1 MPLFIV
7 VFTFTLDLLKYA
19 IVTCSFDLIFAS
31 VTLQRLFESL
41 FKFNNKRKRKE
52 KNYGRDLSITRKQLW

>member
-19 IVTCSFDLIFAS
+19 IVTRSFILIFAN

-41 FKFNNKRKRKE
+41 FKFNKKEKERK
-52 KNYGRDLSITRKQLW
+52 KNYGRDLSITRKQWW